1 MWRSALVFRPLCWLL
16 TAAACTLP
24 AHAMNDVMR
33 KRFVQAE
40 NNIHKLSDTQ
50 AKKLLNEMQT
60 YPLTPYLELEYLSK
74 NLDDT
79 AAVVNFMR
87 EHQGT
92 PLERTIR
99 KRWLIELKQ
108 KRQAE
113 LFLKNYEFGSDT
125 VLDCYALEMRL
136 VREKPV
142 DVWPAVRD
150 LWAVGKSQPDECDP
164 IFERWRKAGQRNADA
179 VWKRVMAAVE
189 ADNQRMLPYLRSL
202 LPREQQYLAD
212 KWIQV
217 MDNPALVQRK
227 SFLTGKQAKE
237 RDLAAYGIQKLVW
250 KKPDAAVEVWKKYRS
265 DPAFSNENRSKTARQ
280 LAIALA
286 SKDDPAAK
294 PFFAVVQNE
303 HKDRL
308 FVQWQLTHLLRK
320 HDWAGLVDAIKALPE
335 PYATEE
341 GSLYW
346 LARAQDE
353 LKQSQAAQLLYQ
365 DLAKK
370 RSYYGYMAAAR
381 IGAEPSLAHRAVPV
395 SETDYLAFKSSGP
408 VRRIKEWQALDR
420 PNAAKR
426 ELTSLQRYG
435 SDLQRFSAAKY
446 ASELGWHDNAITAL
460 AQAGYYDDVE
470 LRFPTLY
477 KKEIQAQAK
486 KVNVD
491 PAWAMAI
498 ARRESTFIPTAKSAV
513 GALGLMQIMP
523 NTARHITGKRVTEQ
537 QLYNPVTNINYGTYY
552 LNYLLKKHGN
562 VVFAT
567 AAYNAGPSRVNA
579 WVPKDGQ
586 VPLDIWIE
594 TIPFKETRDYV
605 KNVLMYYQV
614 YSLKLQTNQQVFA
627 PLARMQVGSGNRVL

>member
-1 MWRSALVFRPLCWLL
+1 
-16 TAAACTLP
+16 
-24 AHAMNDVMR
+24 
-33 KRFVQAE
+33 
-40 NNIHKLSDTQ
+40 
-50 AKKLLNEMQT
+50 
-60 YPLTPYLELEYLSK
+60 
-74 NLDDT
+74 
-79 AAVVNFMR
+79 
-87 EHQGT
+87 
-92 PLERTIR
+92 
-99 KRWLIELKQ
+99 
-108 KRQAE
+108 
-113 LFLKNYEFGSDT
+113 
-125 VLDCYALEMRL
+125 
-136 VREKPV
+136 
-142 DVWPAVRD
+142 
-150 LWAVGKSQPDECDP
+150 
-164 IFERWRKAGQRNADA
+164 
-179 VWKRVMAAVE
+179 
-189 ADNQRMLPYLRSL
+189 
-202 LPREQQYLAD
+202 
-212 KWIQV
+212 
-217 MDNPALVQRK
+217 
-227 SFLTGKQAKE
+227 
-237 RDLAAYGIQKLVW
+237 
-250 KKPDAAVEVWKKYRS
+250 
-265 DPAFSNENRSKTARQ
+265 
-280 LAIALA
+280 
-286 SKDDPAAK
+286 
-294 PFFAVVQNE
+294 VQNE

-353 LKQSQAAQLLYQ
+353 LKQTQAAQLLYQ

-381 IGAEPSLAHRAVPV
+381 IGAEPSLAHKAVPV